1 MNFPKLR
8 GILVEKNISYR
19 ELSKH
24 LNISLATLVN
34 KMAGRTQFTLKEITD
49 IKKLLD
55 LDSDKMDDIFFN

>member
-8 GILVEKNISYR
+8 GILVKKNISYR

>member
-55 LDSDKMDDIFFN
+55 LDSDKMNDIFFN

>member
-1 MNFPKLR
+1 MNFLKLR

-19 ELSKH
+19 ELSKR

-55 LDSDKMDDIFFN
+55 LDPDKLNDIFFS